1 MDQSATAVAPGAASA
16 RQAPAERDRAATVAL
31 LLAAAVA
38 ALFAGV
44 LLNAID
50 FPLGTQPDEIS
61 KVNAILSGDNNF
73 AHPMLMLEVVR
84 AANWLAGLTDP
95 QAVLELGRACGVLAG
110 GLAVLASFVLA
121 RQVLPG
127 AAALAAAIA
136 VAVVPLVTVHV
147 RLLKEDIFALPFV
160 LLALAAL
167 LATLKT
173 PTVSH
178 AVMLGVAAGLAASSK
193 YVAGIVLPFALVV
206 LVLSGANPR
215 LRSRFF
221 RLDDVIVLVAVAIF
235 ALIQLPALAAPA
247 RFETALLFNVHH
259 AELGHDVRLPVT
271 LTYGLFHLRDS
282 LAPGLGLPLLI
293 LGLLGLAA
301 PFLAPSERRR
311 PLTVIAAFAVL
322 WYAVHEIS
330 PLKPFPGFA
339 RYMLPL
345 APLLIIL
352 GTCTIYEIAR
362 RGFGSAASYVA
373 AALVLAAAAPAL
385 YASLRINGPLAEDP
399 RSVVPDVV
407 LRSDPKAAFDFYSHF
422 APVGGP
428 ASKQIWPT
436 AATASTFVTSSLNY
450 DRYVRFGLTE
460 GQIERTHS
468 RAVYYDGLF
477 KLPYLEAENG
487 RPAFAFFNPT
497 LRIVALDGNAG
508 RLKPI
513 AEALRQSAPNLN
525 VTFVNAGQ

>member
-16 RQAPAERDRAATVAL
+16 RQAPAERDRAAAIAL

-110 GLAVLASFVLA
+110 GLAVFASFVLA
-121 RQVLPG
+121 REVLPG

-147 RLLKEDIFALPFV
+147 RLFKEDVFALPFV

-178 AVMLGVAAGLAASSK
+178 AVMLGAAAGLAASSK

-221 RLDDVIVLVAVAIF
+221 RLDDVIVLVTVAIF
-235 ALIQLPALAAPA
+235 ALIQRPVLAAPA

-271 LTYGLFHLRDS
+271 LTYGLFHLRNS
-282 LAPGLGLPLLI
+282 LAPSLGLPLLI

-322 WYAVHEIS
+322 WYAVHEIT

-345 APLLIIL
+345 APLLVIL
-352 GTCTIYEIAR
+352 GTCTLYEIAR
-362 RGFGSAASYVA
+362 RGFGSAASCVA
-373 AALVLAAAAPAL
+373 AALVLTAAVPAL

-399 RSVVPDVV
+399 RSLVPDVV
-407 LRSDPKAAFDFYSHF
+407 LRGDARAAVDFYSQF

-428 ASKQIWPT
+428 VSKQTWPT
-436 AATASTFVTSSLNY
+436 AATANISVASSLSY
-450 DRYVRFGLTE
+450 ERYVRFGLTPV
-460 GQIERTHS
+460 QIERTHS
-468 RAVYYDGLF
+468 RAAYYDDLF
-477 KLPYLEAENG
+477 KLPYLEVTNG
-487 RPAFAFFNPT
+487 RPSFSFFNPV
-497 LRIVALDGNAG
+497 LRIVALDGNAA
-508 RLKPI
+508 RLKPT
-513 AEALRQSAPNLN
+513 ANALRQSAPNLN